1 MSGSFQ
7 LKDENHTVV
16 ATAPLKDLFHL
27 PHTLLVDNTYDQL
40 LRGQSSQ
47 SVQDFNNVYTEQ
59 MTEWLF
65 ANKDFGLDIVS
76 LNVQRGRDHQI
87 QGYTTYKYMCGLGSN
102 YVWEDLKDLIP
113 EELVHRLSH
122 AYQNPGDLDMY
133 IAQVMETVLPGT
145 QLGTVIQNH

>member
-1 MSGSFQ
+1 MQYSS
-7 LKDENHTVV
+7 N
-16 ATAPLKDLFHL
+16 PLEITYILFEL
-27 PHTLLVDNTYDQL
+27 PY
-40 LRGQSSQ
+40 
-47 SVQDFNNVYTEQ
+47 VQDFNNVYTEQ

-102 YVWEDLKDLIP
+102 YIWEDLKDLIP

-145 QLGTVIQNH
+145 QLGTVIQNQYLHSVIFITKSNLLKLLSVRKDQSQNYA

>member
-1 MSGSFQ
+1 
-7 LKDENHTVV
+7 
-16 ATAPLKDLFHL
+16 
-27 PHTLLVDNTYDQL
+27 
-40 LRGQSSQ
+40 
-47 SVQDFNNVYTEQ
+47 

-102 YVWEDLKDLIP
+102 YIWEDLKDLIP
-113 EELVHRLSH
+113 AELVHRLSH

-145 QLGTVIQNH
+145 QLGTVIQNQYFHSVIYYQIKFVFFL

>member
-1 MSGSFQ
+1 
-7 LKDENHTVV
+7 
-16 ATAPLKDLFHL
+16 
-27 PHTLLVDNTYDQL
+27 
-40 LRGQSSQ
+40 
-47 SVQDFNNVYTEQ
+47 

-102 YVWEDLKDLIP
+102 YIWEDLKDLIP

-145 QLGTVIQNH
+145 QLGTVIQNQYLHSVIFITKSNLLKLLSVRKDQSQNYAECFDFMSF